1 MEKISTFFEFLHSK
15 STLVKALVVSFLF
28 SALFMVGCYEW
39 RIIIQPESAPIN
51 SYFDVYLSAQDD
63 GNPDNDWSN
72 ADNVDIGLFGVMLP
86 IGWSV
91 QDSIP
96 FNIVCTDPAYNN
108 DGILVYS
115 PWRSQT
121 LQDSIPAPA
130 GYFWW
135 GAQTAV
141 EASMVYFDSL
151 YFEPRIYTG
160 SETGNFFVRYAI
172 GDINYWD
179 RDPADDISAPIP
191 IEIYNPVGMNEL
203 LSEANTSIYPNPV
216 SDQLNIEFKQYK
228 QQIVDMTFYDILGK
242 IVQQETLL
250 QSSNQVNLNGLD
262 EGLYFVKLQYG
273 DSIETHKIFVN

>member
-1 MEKISTFFEFLHSK
+1 MEKKSTFFEIIHSK
-15 STLVKALVVSFLF
+15 ASLAKGLVAIFLF

-39 RIIIQPESAPIN
+39 RIIIQPESAPVN

-72 ADNVDIGLFGVMLP
+72 ADLVDLGLFGVMIP
-86 IGWSV
+86 VGWSV

-96 FNIVCTDPAYNN
+96 FTIVCTDPSYNN

-151 YFEPRIYTG
+151 YIEPRIYTG

-172 GDINYWD
+172 GDVDYWD
-179 RDPADDISAPIP
+179 RNPADDLSAPIP
-191 IEIYNPVGMNEL
+191 IEIYNPVGVNEL
-203 LSEANTSIYPNPV
+203 LSEANTSIYPNPA
-216 SDQLNIEFKQYK
+216 SDHLNIEFKKYK
-228 QQIVDMTFYDILGK
+228 QQLVDMAIYDVQGR
-242 IVQQETLL
+242 IVKQEILL
-250 QSSNQVNLNGLD
+250 QNTNQVNLAGL
-262 EGLYFVKLQYG
+262 GQGIYFVMLKYG
-273 DSIETHKIFVN
+273 ESFETHKIFIN